1 MIGVFL
7 GSFDP
12 PHIGHVNVITAA
24 LNSGLVDVVAVIPA
38 FKNVW
43 KDTSTSFGLR
53 YEMTKM
59 MFKGIPNVAVIPVEE
74 EIGEGNPVPTYKTL
88 DFIRERHPF
97 RIITSIETYQ
107 EIPQWQQGE
116 RILKENEFV
125 IVDASHFDNSSL
137 DYRTTENIIYA
148 PDIDIC
154 STTIRNMVKEGKII
168 APFVTDEISELI
180 YNHQL
185 YK

>member
-12 PHIGHVNVITAA
+12 PHIGHVNVVTAA

-97 RIITSIETYQ
+97 RIITSIETS
-107 EIPQWQQGE
+107 
-116 RILKENEFV
+116 R
-125 IVDASHFDNSSL
+125 DSSMAA
-137 DYRTTENIIYA
+137 RRENI
-148 PDIDIC
+148 
-154 STTIRNMVKEGKII
+154 EG
-168 APFVTDEISELI
+168 E
-180 YNHQL
+180 
-185 YK
+185 

>member
-1 MIGVFL
+1 MK
-7 GSFDP
+7 
-12 PHIGHVNVITAA
+12 H
-24 LNSGLVDVVAVIPA
+24 
-38 FKNVW
+38 
-43 KDTSTSFGLR
+43 
-53 YEMTKM
+53 
-59 MFKGIPNVAVIPVEE
+59 
-74 EIGEGNPVPTYKTL
+74 
-88 DFIRERHPF
+88 
-97 RIITSIETYQ
+97 Q

-168 APFVTDEISELI
+168 APFVTDEVSELI